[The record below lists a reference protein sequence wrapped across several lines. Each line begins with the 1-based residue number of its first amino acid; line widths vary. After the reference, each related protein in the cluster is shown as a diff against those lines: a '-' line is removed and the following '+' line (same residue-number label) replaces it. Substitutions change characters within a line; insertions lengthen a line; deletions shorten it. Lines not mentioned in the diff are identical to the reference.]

1 MLLRGTIESL
11 LKNKAYTLGMP
22 RSFPLVL
29 LVALISTVALQA
41 QRSVATF
48 QGHADGLGAHSGL
61 LGQRSLSNGL
71 FPQRGIQKGIFAG
84 RFHGHHDG
92 RKGILLPYFS
102 PEYDLVWYEQPETEG
117 ASVEPAPSAV
127 LEQPEDRQLGS
138 REKPVPKSQIIDI
151 PGASR
156 SRAAKTLAP
165 TVFIL
170 KDGERLESREFLLTA
185 SDLSLTVNHYCRTI
199 PFRMLNVDATI
210 VANRERGL
218 DLRIPADRNQI
229 SLSF

>member
-1 MLLRGTIESL
+1 MLTACGRI
-11 LKNKAYTLGMP
+11 LGFLG
-22 RSFPLVL
+22 SAV
-29 LVALISTVALQA
+29 
-41 QRSVATF
+41 F
-48 QGHADGLGAHSGL
+48 QTDSSHSGEFKTGFL
-61 LGQRSLSNGL
+61 PTVFTATTMVARAFFCRNF
-71 FPQRGIQKGIFAG
+71 FPE
-84 RFHGHHDG
+84 H
-92 RKGILLPYFS
+92 
-102 PEYDLVWYEQPETEG
+102 DLVWYEQPETEG

-127 LEQPEDRQLGS
+127 LEQREDRQLGS

-199 PFRMLNVDATI
+199 PLRMLNVDATI